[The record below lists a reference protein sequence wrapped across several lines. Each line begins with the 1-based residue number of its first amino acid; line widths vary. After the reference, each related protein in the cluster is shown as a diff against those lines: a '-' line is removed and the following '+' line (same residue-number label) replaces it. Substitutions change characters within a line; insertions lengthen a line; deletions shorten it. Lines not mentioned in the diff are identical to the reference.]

1 MISIKK
7 IITIEFIYGFVIKCI
22 LHFIGI
28 FVKKN
33 NNIWIFGQLS
43 GNEFSG
49 NPKYLFINVLK
60 KHKNIRPI
68 WFTKK
73 RDVVKTINDFEGEA
87 YLFNSLKALYYGL
100 IAKVYIHSY
109 GRDDIL
115 NYSKINAIFVN
126 LYHGMV
132 IKKLKQYY
140 RKDDLDIASSDIT
153 KEVRKKIF
161 INTKKL
167 IITGEPRYDIFYE
180 KIDRITILKKYKLET
195 FHNKVII
202 SYLPT
207 YRKER
212 KNFRPLFFNFNQFSE
227 LNDVVLFEK
236 CHYIDKESAIN
247 LNTNLKNIVNISNIC
262 IDTQELLFIT
272 DILITDYSCCFVDF
286 LLMENPIIFYAYDL
300 EEYTKTQ
307 GFYYDYEEVTP
318 GIKAYSELEVFQ
330 SIKKYL
336 KNPDL
341 DKVKRIKVKDM
352 FHKYQDGNCSER
364 VYREI
369 VNLLKNNKK

>member
-1 MISIKK
+1 MVSIKT
-7 IITIEFIYGFVIKCI
+7 IIKIEFIYGFIIKCI

-28 FVKKN
+28 FVKKD
-33 NNIWIFGQLS
+33 NNIWIFGQL
-43 GNEFSG
+43 GGTEFSG
-49 NPKYLFINVLK
+49 NSKYLFLK
-60 KHKNIRPI
+60 VFKEHKNIRPI

-73 RDVVKTINDFEGEA
+73 KNIVKIINSFNGEA
-87 YLFNSLKALYYGL
+87 YLINSLEALYYGL

-126 LYHGMV
+126 LYHGMAL
-132 IKKLKQYY
+132 KKLKQYF
-140 RKDDLDIASSDIT
+140 RRDDLDIASSELT

-167 IITGEPRYDIFYE
+167 IITGEPKYDMFYKKTD
-180 KIDRITILKKYKLET
+180 KISILKKYNLEK
-195 FHNKVII
+195 FHNQRIVT
-202 SYLPT
+202 YLPT

-212 KNFRPLFFNFNQFSE
+212 RNFRPLFLNFNQFSE

-236 CHYIDKESAIN
+236 SHYIDKESAIN
-247 LNTNLKNIVNISNIC
+247 LSMDLKNIVNISNIG

-272 DILITDYSCCFVDF
+272 DILITDYSSCFVDF
-286 LLMENPIIFYAYDL
+286 LLRGNPIIFYVYDL

-341 DKVKRIKVKDM
+341 DRDKRVKVKNM
-352 FHKYQDGNCSER
+352 FHKYQDGNSSER
-364 VYREI
+364 VFHEI
-369 VNLLKNNKK
+369 MKLLNK

>member
-1 MISIKK
+1 MVSIKT
-7 IITIEFIYGFVIKCI
+7 IIKIEFIYGFVIKCI

-28 FVKKN
+28 FIKKD
-33 NNIWIFGQLS
+33 NNIWIFGQL
-43 GNEFSG
+43 GGTEFSG
-49 NPKYLFINVLK
+49 NSKYLFLK
-60 KHKNIRPI
+60 VFKEHKNIRPI

-73 RDVVKTINDFEGEA
+73 RDIVKTINDFGGEA
-87 YLFNSLKALYYGL
+87 YLFNYLKALYYGV

-167 IITGEPRYDIFYE
+167 IITGEPRYDIFYK
-180 KIDRITILKKYKLET
+180 KIDRISILKKYNLET

-212 KNFRPLFFNFNQFSE
+212 RNFRPLFFNFNQFSE
-227 LNDVVLFEK
+227 LNNVVLFEK

-247 LNTNLKNIVNISNIC
+247 LNTNLNNIVNISNIY
-262 IDTQELLFIT
+262 IDTQELLLIT

-286 LLMENPIIFYAYDL
+286 LLRGNPIIFYVYDL
-300 EEYTKTQ
+300 EKYTKTQ

-318 GIKAYSELEVFQ
+318 GIKAYSEFEVFQ

-341 DKVKRIKVKDM
+341 DRDKRVKVKDM

-364 VYREI
+364 VYQEI
-369 VNLLKNNKK
+369 MKLLNKGNK